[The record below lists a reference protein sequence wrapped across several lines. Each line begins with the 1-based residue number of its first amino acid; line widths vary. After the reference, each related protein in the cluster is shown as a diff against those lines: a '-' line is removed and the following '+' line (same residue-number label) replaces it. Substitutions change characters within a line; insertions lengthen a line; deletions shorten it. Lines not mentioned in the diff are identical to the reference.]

1 MIVVSDTSP
10 INYLVQL
17 GIIEILPQLFET
29 VIIPAEVH
37 RELTSTDTPNVVH
50 EWISAPPDWLEIRQN
65 SKLII
70 TQKADPGE
78 TAAVALA
85 VELQPDYIAVDDL
98 KGRKI
103 ARANHLRIIGTVGII
118 ELAYQEGL
126 LDLQTTLDEL
136 LETNFHISKTIVQ
149 QVLDRN
155 P

>member
-37 RELTSTDTPNVVH
+37 RELTSQRTPPVVH
-50 EWISAPPDWLEIRQN
+50 EWISTPPDWLEIRQN
-65 SKLII
+65 STLII

-78 TAAVALA
+78 TAAIALA
-85 VELQPDYIAVDDL
+85 IELQPDYIVVDDL

-118 ELAYQEGL
+118 ELAYQQGL
-126 LDLQTTLDEL
+126 LDLKTKLDEL
-136 LETNFHISKTIVQ
+136 LKTNFHIDEIIIQ

-155 P
+155 A

>member
-37 RELTSTDTPNVVH
+37 RELTSKRTPVVVH
-50 EWISAPPDWLEIRQN
+50 DWISTPPDWLEIRQN

-78 TAAVALA
+78 TAAIAL
-85 VELQPDYIAVDDL
+85 
-98 KGRKI
+98 
-103 ARANHLRIIGTVGII
+103 ANHLRIIGTVGII
-118 ELAYQEGL
+118 ELAHQEGL
-126 LDLQTTLDEL
+126 LDLKTTLDEL
-136 LETNFHISKTIVQ
+136 LKTNFHINETIVQ
-149 QVLDRN
+149 QVIVRN
-155 P
+155 S